1 MLAVVCLP
9 FGLTRRNGV
18 PRLAAV
24 RLPALSKP
32 RIPVSAIGRP
42 VFSGNTIVR
51 VVKGSGSIWT
61 LLCAAFLAACSP
73 ASTPPRSA
81 SPVLETAP
89 STMAANT
96 TTPAP
101 SPAATSPAPAV
112 RYVAIGASDSV
123 GVGATD
129 PAKGSWPARI
139 AARLPAGSTYVN
151 LGVSGS
157 IALQAGREQ
166 VPGAI
171 AQRPTLVTIWLAVND
186 LNATIDRGSYTDALG
201 GIVEALVQRSDAAIF
216 VGNVP
221 DLRTVPAYAS
231 VDKLVLLAR
240 INAYNDAIA
249 QIAAR
254 SPTRVFVVD
263 LFNGSA
269 DVVSTATVAQ
279 DGFHPSDAG
288 YQLIADRFA
297 NAMRAKGVPLRS

>member
-1 MLAVVCLP
+1 MK
-9 FGLTRRNGV
+9 R
-18 PRLAAV
+18 
-24 RLPALSKP
+24 
-32 RIPVSAIGRP
+32 
-42 VFSGNTIVR
+42 
-51 VVKGSGSIWT
+51 SGSIWA
-61 LLCAAFLAACSP
+61 LLCAAFLVACSS

-81 SPVLETAP
+81 SPVLATAP
-89 STMAANT
+89 STTAANT

-101 SPAATSPAPAV
+101 SRAATSPAPAV

-123 GVGATD
+123 GVGAAD
-129 PAKGSWPARI
+129 PARGSWPARI
-139 AARLPAGSTYVN
+139 AARLPAGSAYLN

-166 VPGAI
+166 LPGAI
-171 AQRPTLVTIWLAVND
+171 AQRPTVVTIWLAVND
-186 LNATIDRGSYTDALG
+186 LNATIDRASYADALG
-201 GIVEALVQRSDAAIF
+201 GIVDALVRRSDASIF

-221 DLRTVPAYAS
+221 DLRTVPVYAS
-231 VDKLVLLAR
+231 VDKLVLLVR
-240 INAYNDAIA
+240 INAYNDAIVE
-249 QIAAR
+249 IAAR

-297 NAMRAKGVPLRS
+297 EAMRANGVPLR